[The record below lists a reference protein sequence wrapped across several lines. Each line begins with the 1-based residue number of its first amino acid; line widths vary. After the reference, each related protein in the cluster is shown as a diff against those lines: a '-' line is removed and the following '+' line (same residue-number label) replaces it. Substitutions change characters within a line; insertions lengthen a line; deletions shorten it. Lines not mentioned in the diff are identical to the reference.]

1 MGSRTSRSIV
11 ASPPLERVGVWESGL
26 FASPVLEKLRMPEMA
41 TVRSKSTV
49 DEFTYA
55 VTLPNGAIIE
65 HLIIHN
71 GSDTP
76 PGFDRAEW
84 RGFHTICSQ
93 LLRVRGA
100 IKVTF
105 RVRTLLTA
113 NSSIAD
119 TFQIV
124 DRSVLELV
132 LKRLLPLAFPPC
144 SILTSP
150 GLTSPGLTPVEP
162 EGDDGHGQEND
173 GFQSSP
179 PETLPYDL
187 ASLHPPF
194 RDVWPLPRH

>member
-1 MGSRTSRSIV
+1 MGSKTSRS
-11 ASPPLERVGVWESGL
+11 AKPMPPIKRVGVWESGL

-55 VTLPNGAIIE
+55 VTLPNGAILE
-65 HLIIHN
+65 HLIVHN
-71 GSDTP
+71 GPDTP
-76 PGFDRAEW
+76 SGFDRAEW

-93 LLRVRGA
+93 LLRVRGT

-132 LKRLLPLAFPPC
+132 LKRLLPLAFSPRPA
-144 SILTSP
+144 LT
-150 GLTSPGLTPVEP
+150 LEEP
-162 EGDDGHGQEND
+162 EGDDGRGQECD
-173 GFQSSP
+173 GSQNSP
-179 PETLPYDL
+179 RLPDDL
-187 ASLHPPF
+187 PGMPQQ
-194 RDVWPLPRH
+194 PLRGAWR